1 VSGIAG
7 LLALAGG
14 TADTRTLRRMLAALA
29 HRGADGEGVWAS
41 GPVALGHRAFW
52 TTPEAQ
58 TEGQPWH
65 DAAGELAVV
74 MDGRIDN
81 RDELRAALRGRGCRL
96 RADHDS
102 ELVLRAYECWG
113 ENFPRELAGDFG
125 IAVWDGTRRRLVCAR
140 DPLGVKP
147 LYYQG
152 NGSTFRWGSEPE
164 AILADPEV
172 PRTADEGMVAE
183 MLAGYLVSRADTLWV
198 GLKRVP
204 PAHTLT
210 VDARGIRLA
219 RYWPPESLADIRYA
233 CDADYALHFRA
244 LLEEAVR
251 GRLRAA
257 GPIASHL
264 SGGID
269 SSSVVALAQR
279 LLQSGSPPVPLEAF
293 TQTYPAQPRDERA
306 FAEEVASRCGT
317 KWHAVMPDPP
327 GPEYY
332 EAQARRYLDF
342 PDYPNGAAGSLAIS
356 RLAASNGCRVM
367 LTGVW
372 GNAFLEGSTA
382 HLADS
387 LRGGR
392 LVEAIRC
399 ARSDCALLYD
409 TGLASA
415 LFNGGVRPL
424 VPSRIRRALSP
435 LLRRAVVPQFMPA
448 AFARRVG
455 LRDRLRLPEWAP
467 PYPTFAQ
474 RGVYTSALTAWNV
487 HAGEITERG
496 AAMFGIEERHPF
508 TDRRLVEFCLAL
520 PEEQRWRGTTLKVV
534 LREAMRG
541 LLPEAV
547 RTKAEQPDL
556 SFLSMEALAAA
567 GGERVFENLRI
578 AEQGWV
584 DPGVAREM
592 YRRAVGL
599 LAAGDPRYAELVGPL
614 WTIHGLD
621 LWWRAAAGEG
631 APCP

>member
-1 VSGIAG
+1 
-7 LLALAGG
+7 
-14 TADTRTLRRMLAALA
+14 
-29 HRGADGEGVWAS
+29 
-41 GPVALGHRAFW
+41 
-52 TTPEAQ
+52 
-58 TEGQPWH
+58 
-65 DAAGELAVV
+65 
-74 MDGRIDN
+74 
-81 RDELRAALRGRGCRL
+81 
-96 RADHDS
+96 
-102 ELVLRAYECWG
+102 
-113 ENFPRELAGDFG
+113 
-125 IAVWDGTRRRLVCAR
+125 
-140 DPLGVKP
+140 
-147 LYYQG
+147 
-152 NGSTFRWGSEPE
+152 
-164 AILADPEV
+164 
-172 PRTADEGMVAE
+172 
-183 MLAGYLVSRADTLWV
+183 
-198 GLKRVP
+198 
-204 PAHTLT
+204 
-210 VDARGIRLA
+210 
-219 RYWPPESLADIRYA
+219 
-233 CDADYALHFRA
+233 
-244 LLEEAVR
+244 
-251 GRLRAA
+251 
-257 GPIASHL
+257 
-264 SGGID
+264 
-269 SSSVVALAQR
+269 
-279 LLQSGSPPVPLEAF
+279 
-293 TQTYPAQPRDERA
+293 
-306 FAEEVASRCGT
+306 
-317 KWHAVMPDPP
+317 
-327 GPEYY
+327 
-332 EAQARRYLDF
+332 
-342 PDYPNGAAGSLAIS
+342 
-356 RLAASNGCRVM
+356 M

-392 LVEAIRC
+392 LGEAIRC

-455 LRDRLRLPEWAP
+455 LRDRLRVPEWAP

-541 LLPEAV
+541 LLPESV

-556 SFLSMEALAAA
+556 SFLHMEALAAA
-567 GGERVFENLRI
+567 GGERVFETLRI
-578 AEQGWV
+578 AERGWV
-584 DPGVAREM
+584 DPGVAREI

-621 LWWRAAAGEG
+621 LWLRAAAGEG
-631 APCP
+631 VRCP

>member
-1 VSGIAG
+1 MSGIAG
-7 LLALAGG
+7 LLDTAGD
-14 TADTRTLRRMLAALA
+14 TADSSTLRLMLAALA
-29 HRGADGEGVWAS
+29 HRGPDGEGVWAS
-41 GPVALGHRAFW
+41 GPVALGHRALW
-52 TTPEAQ
+52 TTPEAH
-58 TEGQPWH
+58 TEDQPWR

-74 MDGRIDN
+74 IDGRIDN
-81 RDELRAALRGRGCRL
+81 RDDLRAALNVRGYRPRV
-96 RADHDS
+96 DTDP

-113 ENFPRELAGDFG
+113 ENFPRELAGDFA
-125 IAVWDGTRRRLVCAR
+125 IAVWDGTRRRLVCVR

-147 LYYQG
+147 LYYHADE
-152 NGSTFRWGSEPE
+152 STFRWSSEPQ

-172 PRTADEGMVAE
+172 PRTANEAMVAE
-183 MLAGYLVSRADTLWV
+183 MLAGFLVSREDTLWV
-198 GLKRVP
+198 SVKRVP
-204 PAHTLT
+204 PAHTVT

-233 CDADYALHFRA
+233 CDVDYALHFRA

-251 GRLRAA
+251 GRLRAV
-257 GPIASHL
+257 GPVASHL

-279 LLQSGSPPVPLEAF
+279 LLRSGSPPAPLEAF
-293 TQTYPAQPRDERA
+293 TQTFPALPRDERP

-317 KWHAVMPDPP
+317 KWHALMPDPP

-332 EAQARRYLDF
+332 AAQARRYLDF
-342 PDYPNGAAGSLAIS
+342 PDYPNGAAGNHAIS
-356 RLAASNGCRVM
+356 RLAASNGCRVI

-387 LRGGR
+387 LSGGR

-399 ARSDCALLYD
+399 ARSDCALLHD

-415 LFNGGVRPL
+415 LFDGGVRPL
-424 VPSRIRRALSP
+424 VPARIRRAISP
-435 LLRRAVVPQFMPA
+435 LLRRAVVPKFVPA
-448 AFARRVG
+448 AFARRVE
-455 LRDRLRLPEWAP
+455 LRDRLRVPEWTP
-467 PYPTFAQ
+467 SYPTFAQ
-474 RGVYTSALTAWNV
+474 RGVYGSALSAWNV
-487 HAGEITERG
+487 HAGEMTERG

-508 TDRRLVEFCLAL
+508 ADRRLVEYCLAL

-541 LLPEAV
+541 LLPESV

-556 SFLSMEALAAA
+556 SFLHMEALAAA
-567 GGERVFENLRI
+567 GGERVFETLRI
-578 AEQGWV
+578 AERGWV
-584 DPGVAREM
+584 VPDLARGM

-621 LWWRAAAGEG
+621 LWWRAAGGEG

>member
-7 LLALAGG
+7 LLAASGG
-14 TADTRTLRRMLAALA
+14 TAEARTLRRMLTALA
-29 HRGADGEGVWAS
+29 HRGPDGENQWAS

-52 TTPEAQ
+52 TTPEARS
-58 TEGQPWH
+58 ESQPWR
-65 DAAGELAVV
+65 DAAGLLAVV

-81 RDELRAALRGRGCRL
+81 RAELAAALRARGCRL
-96 RADHDS
+96 RAEHDP
-102 ELVLRAYECWG
+102 ELVLRAYQCWG
-113 ENFPRELAGDFG
+113 ENFARELVGDFA
-125 IAVWDGTRRRLVCAR
+125 IAIWDGKTRRLVCAR
-140 DPLGVKP
+140 DPLGVRP
-147 LYYQG
+147 LYYHADA
-152 NGSTFRWGSEPE
+152 SMFRFGSEPQ
-164 AILADPEV
+164 AILADSRI
-172 PRTADEGMVAE
+172 PRIPDEGMVAE
-183 MLAGYLVSRADTLWV
+183 MLAGYLVSRQDTLWT

-210 VDARGIRLA
+210 VDARGMRLV
-219 RYWPPESLADIRYA
+219 RYWPPESLADVRYA
-233 CDADYALHFRA
+233 SDADYAQHFRA

-251 GRLRAA
+251 GRLRAV
-257 GPIASHL
+257 GPVASHL

-279 LLQSGSPPVPLEAF
+279 LLQSGASPAPLEAF
-293 TQTYPAQPRDERA
+293 TQTFPALPRDERP

-317 KWHAVMPDPP
+317 KWHAVMPDAP
-327 GPEYY
+327 GSEYY

-342 PDYPNGAAGSLAIS
+342 PDYPNGAAGNFAIS

-392 LVEAIRC
+392 LVEAIRS
-399 ARSDCALLYD
+399 ARSDCAVLHD
-409 TGLASA
+409 AGLGSA

-424 VPSRIRRALSP
+424 VPTPIRRALSP
-435 LLRRAVVPQFMPA
+435 LIRRAIVPKFVPA

-455 LRDRLRLPEWAP
+455 LRDRLRVPQWLPR
-467 PYPTFAQ
+467 YPTFAQ
-474 RGVYTSALTAWNV
+474 RGVYGSALSAWNV

-496 AAMFGIEERHPF
+496 AAALGIEERHPF

-520 PEEQRWRGTTLKVV
+520 PEEQRWQGTTLKYV

-541 LLPEAV
+541 LLPESV
-547 RTKAEQPDL
+547 RVKAEQPDL
-556 SFLSMEALAAA
+556 SFLHMEALGAA
-567 GGERVFENLRI
+567 GGERIFGNLRI
-578 AEQGWV
+578 AERGWV
-584 DPGVAREM
+584 DPGPALDM
-592 YRRAVGL
+592 YRRAVTL
-599 LAAGDPRYAELVGPL
+599 LAEGNPRYAELVGPL
-614 WTIHGLD
+614 WTMHGLD
-621 LWWRAAAGEG
+621 LWWRAAEGEG